1 MRIVYTKDNIDLNY
15 MNNYTKFNLNGNILK
30 FYNTLYDKEVSIK
43 GDNKVLKELIMSLGK
58 GITNDKLYKILSK
71 LTDKPDTLYEY
82 LLQNFIIE

>member
-15 MNNYTKFNLNGNILK
+15 MNNYTKFNLNGNILN

-58 GITNDKLYKILSK
+58 GISNDKLYNILSK

>member
-15 MNNYTKFNLNGNILK
+15 MNNYAKFNLNGNILK

-58 GITNDKLYKILSK
+58 GITNDKLYIILSK